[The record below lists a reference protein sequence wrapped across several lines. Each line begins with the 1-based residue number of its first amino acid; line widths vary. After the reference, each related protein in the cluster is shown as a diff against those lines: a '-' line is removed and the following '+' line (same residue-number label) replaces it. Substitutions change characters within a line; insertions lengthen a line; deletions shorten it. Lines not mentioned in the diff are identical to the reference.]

1 MRIAVFGA
9 GGVGGYFGGRLAQAG
24 EDVVFIARGE
34 HLRAI
39 QTQGLRVDSIK
50 GDFIVRPA
58 QASDDPG
65 QVGEVDVVLVAVK
78 TWQVPEAAQSMRPV
92 MGSNTYVLPLENGVE
107 APSQLAA
114 ALGIERVLG
123 GMCQISSAIAGP
135 GHIRHVGID
144 PFIAFGELDGRPS
157 ERVERLLRAFQRAE
171 GMRVEAPDDIQAAMW
186 RKFLFIAAI
195 SGVGA
200 VARAPAGVIR
210 SLPETRRLLEL
221 AMWEVYAIA
230 RARGI
235 RQPEDVVAQT
245 LAFIDG
251 MGPSVIA
258 SMHRDIL
265 NGRPSELEAQNGAV
279 VRLGLEAGVPT
290 PVHDYLYAS
299 LLPQELKA
307 RGKIEF

>member
-1 MRIAVFGA
+1 M
-9 GGVGGYFGGRLAQAG
+9 
-24 EDVVFIARGE
+24 
-34 HLRAI
+34 
-39 QTQGLRVDSIK
+39 
-50 GDFIVRPA
+50 GDFTVHPA
-58 QASDDPG
+58 QASGDPT
-65 QVGEVDVVLVAVK
+65 QVGEVDVVLLAVK
-78 TWQVPEAAQSMRPV
+78 TWQVPEAALSMQPV
-92 MGSNTYVLPLENGVE
+92 VGSKTCVLPLENGVE

-144 PFIAFGELDGRPS
+144 PYIAFGELDGRPS
-157 ERVERLLRAFQRAE
+157 ERVERLLRTFQKAE
-171 GMRVEAPDDIQAAMW
+171 GMRVEAVNDIQAAMW

-221 AMWEVYAIA
+221 AMQEVHAIA
-230 RARGI
+230 RARSI
-235 RQPEDVVAQT
+235 RLPEDVVVQT
-245 LAFIDG
+245 LAFIDH
-251 MGPSVIA
+251 MGPGVIA

-279 VRLGLEAGVPT
+279 VRMGLEAGVPT
-290 PVHDYLYAS
+290 PVHEYLFAS

-307 RGKIEF
+307 RGKVDF